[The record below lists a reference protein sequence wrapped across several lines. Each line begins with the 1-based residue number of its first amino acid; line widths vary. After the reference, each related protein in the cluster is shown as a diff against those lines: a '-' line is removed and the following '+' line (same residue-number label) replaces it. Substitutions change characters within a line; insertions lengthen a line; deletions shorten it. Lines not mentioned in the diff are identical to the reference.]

1 MTIATEPALRAGPRG
16 QDGRLSIHAA
26 LIGGRTRLLSLRSQ
40 APLQVLRAAYTEPE
54 VPGLAAVTICSPAG
68 GGLPSDPPGTGG
80 APDAHAP
87 LRLGTP
93 PRPPPYPGSRPVGLR
108 RAALTR
114 R

>member
-54 VPGLAAVTICSPAG
+54 VPGLAAVTLCPPAG
-68 GGLPSDPPGTGG
+68 GGVPRGPPGLPG
-80 APDAHAP
+80 AVAA
-87 LRLGTP
+87 
-93 PRPPPYPGSRPVGLR
+93 PPPPQFANHPP
-108 RAALTR
+108 AAAR
-114 R
+114 

>member
-26 LIGGRTRLLSLRSQ
+26 LIGDRTRLLSLRSQ

-68 GGLPSDPPGTGG
+68 RGVPSGPPGLRV
-80 APDAHAP
+80 APDAHP
-87 LRLGTP
+87 P
-93 PRPPPYPGSRPVGLR
+93 PRFGNHSATPRDPTSRQP
-108 RAALTR
+108 A
-114 R
+114 